1 MYLKYILKVKDR
13 MRKNRFINIIIVVFI
28 VISCMHKPEIA
39 PCIAGTGGNLSIVAY
54 AMHGDISIPNYYT
67 HLDTAFVKFGT
78 LHSPGTNA
86 SNYDTY
92 YVSDPG
98 EDHIHCYGLKC
109 GNYFIYRTAWDSVA
123 NVRRYGGYGVSISD
137 IEGGISIMVTVN

>member
-1 MYLKYILKVKDR
+1 
-13 MRKNRFINIIIVVFI
+13 MRKYRFINSIIVVFI
-28 VISCMHKPEIA
+28 VSACMQKPEIA

-67 HLDTAFVKFGT
+67 HFDTAFVKFGT
-78 LHSPGTNA
+78 LRSPGTNP

-92 YVSDPG
+92 FVSYPG

-123 NVRRYGGYGVSISD
+123 NVRRYGGLGTSISD
-137 IEGGISIMVTVN
+137 TEGGKSIIVAVN